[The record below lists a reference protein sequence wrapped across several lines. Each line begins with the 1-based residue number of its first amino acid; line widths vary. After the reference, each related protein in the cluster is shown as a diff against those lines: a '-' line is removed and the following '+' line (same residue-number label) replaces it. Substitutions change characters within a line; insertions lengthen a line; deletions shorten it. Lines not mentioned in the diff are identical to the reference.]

1 MALVALT
8 LADTIKHVSDLDPSK
23 KTVQVPV
30 DPNDPAK
37 GVKDEEEIDWQTA
50 TVFHLKPLDVFLQA
64 HIYDNASTLS
74 NRQGDDVVGI
84 QTKVN
89 QTNIDAVRHG
99 LAGFENYTDKRGN
112 AVKFATS
119 KAIVNG
125 REYDVV
131 ADEVLKTFGIKLIQ
145 ELAAKIKANSEVTA
159 DEEKNSAEASPQSA

>member
-30 DPNDPAK
+30 DPTDASK
-37 GVKDEEEIDWQTA
+37 GVKDVEEIDWDSA

-64 HIYDNASTLS
+64 HIYDNASSLS
-74 NRQGDDVVGI
+74 NRQGEDTVGI

-99 LAGFENYTDKRGN
+99 LAGFDRYADKRGN
-112 AVKFATS
+112 AVKFATVKS
-119 KAIVNG
+119 ILNG

-131 ADEVLKTFGIKLIQ
+131 SDDVMKTFGIKLIQ
-145 ELAAKIKANSEVTA
+145 ELASKIKAISEVSA
-159 DEEKNSAEASPQSA
+159 EEEKNSDEASPQSV